1 MIGQRDRAQAFTL
14 EGFIASIVLLV
25 AVLFA
30 LQAVVIAPTTGGL
43 ADRTTQAQLQQEA
56 QDALSVASQ
65 DSQDDNLSATVL
77 NWDTDGEDEAGFT
90 DANEPA
96 APGQGERTYSPEGFA
111 DQSQLGKI
119 LEERFSDDGWSY
131 NVELVYADEDGDEF
145 ESTYLMYQGSAPSD
159 AFTASH
165 TVTLYNNSEMANGD
179 AVENDTTYPIPETDT
194 TSDRIYNLV
203 EVRVILW

>member
-30 LQAVVIAPTTGGL
+30 LQAVVITPTTGGL

-96 APGQGERTYSPEGFA
+96 DPEQAERTYSPEGFA
-111 DQSQLGKI
+111 DQSRLGKI

-165 TVTLYNNSEMANGD
+165 TVTLYNNSVLENEAT
-179 AVENDTTYPIPETDT
+179 VEEDNDYPIPETDT
-194 TSDRIYNLV
+194 TSDWIYNLV

>member
-30 LQAVVIAPTTGGL
+30 LQAVVITPTTGGL

-65 DSQDDNLSATVL
+65 EGDLSATVL
-77 NWDTDGEDEAGFT
+77 NWNTTADEFEGV
-90 DANEPA
+90 NEPT
-96 APGQGERTYSPEGFA
+96 APEQEELTYSPEGFA
-111 DQSQLGKI
+111 DQSRIGKI

-165 TVTLYNNSEMANGD
+165 TVTLYNDSEMANGD

-194 TSDRIYNLV
+194 TSDWIYNFV

>member
-14 EGFIASIVLLV
+14 EGFIGSIVLLL

-65 DSQDDNLSATVL
+65 DGDLSETVL
-77 NWDTDGEDEAGFT
+77 NWDTEEEEFVEID
-90 DANEPA
+90 EPA
-96 APGQGERTYSPEGFA
+96 APGQDEQTYSPEGFA
-111 DQSQLGKI
+111 DQSRLGEI
-119 LEERFSDDGWSY
+119 LEKRFSDDGWSY
-131 NVELVYADEDGDEF
+131 NVELVYADGSGGFD
-145 ESTYLMYQGSAPSD
+145 STYLMYQGSAPSD

-165 TVTLYNNSEMANGD
+165 TVTLYDDSEYPEGGTVGD
-179 AVENDTTYPIPETDT
+179 GEYPILDTDT
-194 TSDRIYNLV
+194 DSEEIYNLV